1 MKKEFEVIAILAG
14 ISLLLEGCSTARAIH
29 EEIAFIDASSVCE
42 EIKAENAAGEETNLN
57 IEGSKIGEGFVIA
70 EVIEV
75 GNESDDIAEESHPYI
90 ELGATMEIPLEVG
103 ARVIVEYP
111 DGEVYEFFGE
121 EYEITDNSI
130 TVFFEKECLSDEM

>member
-42 EIKAENAAGEETNLN
+42 EIKAENAVGEEINLN
-57 IEGSKIGEGFVIA
+57 IEGSKI
-70 EVIEV
+70 

-130 TVFFEKECLSDEM
+130 TVVFEKEGLSDEMQNR